1 MPENSLRRLRRAA
14 GYSSARAF
22 AESVGLPPTT
32 YVRYEQEDDGPETS
46 MPIKNAWAIADGLGC
61 SIDALVG
68 REHLEDEAVADDMQV
83 FYNRLS
89 DENKARMREFC
100 DYLDFSERRAAERE
114 RARLDAEF
122 ARMAANLEAA
132 MEEDSTDAEGNNPL
146 LFMTSGQR
154 RDAFEEFV
162 NARGAAMAIADE
174 AEQAAVIDY
183 AARISRGLVEAGGD
197 GQPKLA
203 AGTDG
208 QEAEIREEV
217 ERNLAP
223 WRERRQAD
231 DKVMIENI
239 LAAYDRLHP
248 QTSL

>member
-146 LFMTSGQR
+146 LFMTTG
-154 RDAFEEFV
+154 
-162 NARGAAMAIADE
+162 IADE